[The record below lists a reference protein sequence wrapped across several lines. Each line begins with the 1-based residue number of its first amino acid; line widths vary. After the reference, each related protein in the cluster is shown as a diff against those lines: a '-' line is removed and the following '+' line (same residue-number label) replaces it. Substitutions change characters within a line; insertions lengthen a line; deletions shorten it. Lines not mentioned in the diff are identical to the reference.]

1 VQDLLAVDHERDSR
15 CGRLGSRPVTGERA
29 ERFVVFS
36 LRLLALSFA
45 AVGIAFIAAPDGTLG
60 VLTDLGDVFG
70 GFTPAPETTEQF
82 WLGLGFAYMVVI
94 AGICLVTSFDV
105 VRYRPL
111 LLVLAAGKAASSLST
126 LAFFV
131 FDEDVFAYLLNFL
144 VDGFLVGVALLLW
157 SLAGRVG
164 EPAAP
169 S

>member
-1 VQDLLAVDHERDSR
+1 
-15 CGRLGSRPVTGERA
+15 VTGERA
-29 ERFVVFS
+29 ERFVVFN

-45 AVGIAFIAAPDGTLG
+45 LVGTIFLVAPDGTLG
-60 VLTDLGDVFG
+60 VLSDLGDEIG
-70 GFTPAPETTEQF
+70 DFTRAPETTEQF

-94 AGICLVTSFDV
+94 AGICLVVSLDP

-126 LAFFV
+126 LGFYL

-144 VDGFLVGVALLLW
+144 VDGFLVFVALFLY
-157 SLAGRVG
+157 SLAGRIG